1 MASNTTT
8 TSSSQESPIILSI
21 ENLKKTFVSGR
32 FKLEVL
38 KDINF
43 KIEQA
48 EWVAI
53 MGPSG
58 SGKTTLLNIIGLLDQ
73 QYDNGKILI
82 EGNDIQRLGSSK
94 KASFR
99 SNRIGIVFQ
108 NHFLVSTLTA
118 LENVE
123 LPFIWSSEQKISSK
137 EIEEKALSAIEM
149 VGLTNRANY
158 FPEELSGGELQRIAI
173 ARAISHNPG
182 LVLLDEPTGNLDA
195 QTGKAVLN
203 LFRNIVSQGTS
214 IIMVT
219 HDSEAAK
226 LADRILLLRDGRI
239 INLQKNSLMDV
250 KS

>member
-1 MASNTTT
+1 MASKTTI
-8 TSSSQESPIILSI
+8 TSSSQESSIILSV

-43 KIEQA
+43 KIGQG

-73 QYDNGKILI
+73 EYDNGKILI
-82 EGNDIQRLGSSK
+82 EGNDIQKLGSSK

-99 SNRIGIVFQ
+99 SNIIGIVFQ

-123 LPFIWSSEQKISSK
+123 LPFIWTSEQKISSK

-158 FPEELSGGELQRIAI
+158 FPEELSGGEKQRIAI

-203 LFRNIVSQGTS
+203 LFRQIANQGTS

-226 LADRILLLRDGRI
+226 LADRILLLRDGKV

-250 KS
+250 ES